1 MSPAHLEDIAAA
13 VIEKTLLRLP
23 EAIRTAAEAC
33 LIETVL
39 MAEAVRQEPDLEE
52 DTLGLFEG
60 QSHEAGEFA
69 SGPQDLPRIR
79 LFLDNIWDYADQD
92 RETFR
97 EEVRVTLLHEL
108 GHYLG
113 LDEDRVE
120 ELGLG

>member
-1 MSPAHLEDIAAA
+1 MSPEHLENLAST
-13 VIEKTLLRLP
+13 VIEQTLARLP
-23 EAIRTAAEAC
+23 EAIRAAAESC
-33 LIETVL
+33 LIETVW
-39 MAEAVRQEPDLEE
+39 MAEAVKHEPELAE

-69 SGPQDLPRIR
+69 SGPADLPCIR
-79 LFLDNIWDYADQD
+79 LFLDNLWDYADQD

-97 EEVRVTLLHEL
+97 DEVRVTLLHEL

-113 LDEDRVE
+113 MDEDRVE